1 MARESA
7 MRQVTNKD
15 FNWYGSLGVPIGVE
29 QVNVVARVEK
39 VRPVLLENSVLR
51 VDVVIRMF
59 TILPENGTQQEAGA
73 IKKSIDKD
81 IDLVFF
87 VQLRH
92 VKDFNN
98 VVSVQHEIV
107 VDKAIVRMG
116 RVSVVGT
123 LKLEVTYLGYVFL
136 EGSVSG
142 FPRNA
147 PVLGALV
154 TVKGVD
160 NQEVLFS
167 TTTGRDGGYIFRE
180 LSPGTYRVAVEAEG
194 YRSIEQMAVVM
205 LHDRVNFTLH
215 RL

>member
-15 FNWYGSLGVPIGVE
+15 INWYGSMGVPTGINN
-29 QVNVVARVEK
+29 VNVVARVEK
-39 VRPVLLENSVLR
+39 VRPSLLENSLLR

-59 TILPENGTQQEAGA
+59 TILPENRTQQGA
-73 IKKSIDKD
+73 VQKSIEKD
-81 IDLVFF
+81 IDLVCF

-92 VKDFNN
+92 VEDFKN

-107 VDKAIVRMG
+107 VDKVSLRMG
-116 RVSVVGT
+116 RVSIVGT
-123 LKLEVTYLGYVFL
+123 LKLEVTYLGYVIL
-136 EGSVSG
+136 EGLVSG

-147 PVLGALV
+147 PVPGALV
-154 TVKGVD
+154 TVKD
-160 NQEVLFS
+160 AQHQDVLFS
-167 TTTGRDGGYIFRE
+167 TTTGRDGGYIFSE

-194 YRSIEQMAVVM
+194 YRSNEQMAVVM